1 MTVVHDPQVGA
12 GEMASCLA
20 ILPAVA
26 ACAQDAGA
34 AMVETPD
41 TPPSRFADEI
51 AAAYRTHYALMEFV
65 VARKF
70 GVPAD
75 DVADVIHEV
84 VLAYMRARAR
94 IGDERAWLVG
104 AACNASRV
112 YWRKRPA
119 GGVPSVDLL
128 LEAVCDPDDV
138 ARRLD
143 VSAALRRIPQRCRR
157 VLHLRFYED
166 YSSEQLAAYFDTT
179 IDYARKMVYR
189 CVGAARALLADLRSG
204 R

>member
-1 MTVVHDPQVGA
+1 
-12 GEMASCLA
+12 
-20 ILPAVA
+20 
-26 ACAQDAGA
+26 
-34 AMVETPD
+34 MVETPD

-51 AAAYRTHYALMEFV
+51 ATAYRAHYALMEFV

-70 GVPAD
+70 GVPED

-84 VLAYMRARAR
+84 VLAYMRARGR
-94 IGDERAWLVG
+94 VEDERAWLVG

-112 YWRKRPA
+112 YWRKRA
-119 GGVPSVDLL
+119 GGAAPSSSGDQAV
-128 LEAVCDPDDV
+128 EAACDPVDV

-143 VSAALRRIPQRCRR
+143 LSAALRRIPRRCRR
-157 VLHLRFYED
+157 VLHLRFYEE

-179 IDYARKMVYR
+179 IDYARKMVHR
-189 CVGAARALLADLRSG
+189 CVGAARVLLADLRSG